1 MTGGYAG
8 DSSDDCTATKS
19 QVLEGCKAI
28 TKDSDDD
35 AELGTMPNKGAWTNR
50 IGVNGKAIIPAGYH
64 NGSGYVDQAI
74 ANRGAWGTSIG
85 INGNITI
92 PEGYHNGQGHV
103 TQSIATMGGQT
114 ITPSASQQTV
124 ACNGKYMT
132 GNVIVNGVSNLSA
145 ANIKRGSTVGG
156 VAGTCD
162 WAIPMVDMLQ
172 TQTII
177 PDVCTLSEFKD
188 YKGKAKYSIYD
199 FHTGDPCI
207 SLKVD
212 VWGINELNGAEI
224 RFRVINKGEWRYS
237 GYGVTE
243 TGNVV
248 KILFDRDK
256 NGILSLYC
264 CATKSTSLNIRVY
277 CLGVLNVKIN

>member
-1 MTGGYAG
+1 MGQCIIMTGGYAG

-19 QVLEGCKAI
+19 QVLEGYKAI
-28 TKDSDDD
+28 TKDSNDD
-35 AELGTMPNKGAWTNR
+35 AELGIMSNKGAWTNR

-132 GNVIVNGVSNLSA
+132 GNVVINGIEAYRVKQISSNSPYFTIPQLTTDYAQIGSYTISTHSSSVFQISGDVRVRSSSYACGVNTSF
-145 ANIKRGSTVGG
+145 KP
-156 VAGTCD
+156 AGLTG
-162 WAIPMVDMLQ
+162 ATFGYI
-172 TQTII
+172 
-177 PDVCTLSEFKD
+177 
-188 YKGKAKYSIYD
+188 
-199 FHTGDPCI
+199 FHTSKNIYGNWVGTYFRITYTDYTLLIEARLSTSQATNSLQGDTFIII
-207 SLKVD
+207 SL
-212 VWGINELNGAEI
+212 
-224 RFRVINKGEWRYS
+224 
-237 GYGVTE
+237 YGLI
-243 TGNVV
+243 
-248 KILFDRDK
+248 KI
-256 NGILSLYC
+256 
-264 CATKSTSLNIRVY
+264 
-277 CLGVLNVKIN
+277 